1 MFTLTSLLSLLVAL
15 GTEFSILG
23 IGIEHGAFMTHLG
36 LTDGTLHF
44 LSLHYKLKIQIKLT
58 FVKLIMSIIV
68 AFELGYIFTLIAQV
82 IIVRQIR
89 TKKHVEGISFYSQ
102 LLIAVA

>member
-1 MFTLTSLLSLLVAL
+1 
-15 GTEFSILG
+15 
-23 IGIEHGAFMTHLG
+23 
-36 LTDGTLHF
+36 
-44 LSLHYKLKIQIKLT
+44 
-58 FVKLIMSIIV
+58 MSIIV